1 MIRTALPADV
11 DTIAALHAAARATYY
26 EGRIPESEYAT
37 PEIHERVKESWHR
50 AVARADGGV
59 LCAQDGDQAVV
70 AVAAFREIDGAMT
83 LTQFHV
89 DPRHWSRGVGSAL
102 HNGVVVAWQRTGA
115 GSARLE
121 VYEHNLRA
129 QRFYARHGWAVVGEE
144 ERAPDYDHVSMRL
157 AVPAGE

>member
-1 MIRTALPADV
+1 MIRRALPTDV
-11 DTIAALHAAARATYY
+11 DTIAAFHALARATYY

-59 LCAQDGDQAVV
+59 LCAEDGGRPV
-70 AVAAFREIDGAMT
+70 AVAAFREVEGTMT

-89 DPRHWSRGVGSAL
+89 DPGNWSRGIGSALHSGVVDAWRQAGVGSAY
-102 HNGVVVAWQRTGA
+102 
-115 GSARLE
+115 LE

-129 QRFYARHGWAVVGEE
+129 QRFYARHGWAVEGEA
-144 ERAPDYDHVSMRL
+144 ERAADYDHVSMVL
-157 AVPAGE
+157 TVPSGE